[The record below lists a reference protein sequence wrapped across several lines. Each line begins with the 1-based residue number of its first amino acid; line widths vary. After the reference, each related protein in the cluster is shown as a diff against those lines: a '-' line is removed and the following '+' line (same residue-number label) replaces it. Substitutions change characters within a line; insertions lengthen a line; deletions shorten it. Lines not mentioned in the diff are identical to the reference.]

1 MLSPS
6 SFKMCSNKKDLFIA
20 NSIVKDLFIANSI
33 VKDLIF
39 EIWLTSFLS
48 QP

>member
-1 MLSPS
+1 
-6 SFKMCSNKKDLFIA
+6 MCSNKKDLFIA